1 LNFLF
6 ILIFIRIY
14 NINFKI
20 NLVAFSLGNQVIK
33 SCLKEFFSRKVYN
46 DINDV
51 IFIAGAT
58 CIKHKDK

>member
-1 LNFLF
+1 MSLG
-6 ILIFIRIY
+6 
-14 NINFKI
+14 NFKI

>member
-1 LNFLF
+1 MSLG
-6 ILIFIRIY
+6 
-14 NINFKI
+14 NFKI

-33 SCLKEFFSRKVYN
+33 YCLKELSSRKVYN
-46 DINDV
+46 VINHV